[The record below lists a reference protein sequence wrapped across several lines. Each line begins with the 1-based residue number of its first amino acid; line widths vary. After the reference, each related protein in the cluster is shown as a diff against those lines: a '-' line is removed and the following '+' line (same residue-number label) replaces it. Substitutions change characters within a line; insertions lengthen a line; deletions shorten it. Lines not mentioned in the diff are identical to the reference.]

1 MMTMNEATVIT
12 IEGAGFTAK
21 TYNCLKR
28 AKFRTL
34 GDIAGKTERELYK
47 VRNLGLKS
55 MKEILMK
62 LNEHNLSLKV
72 DIDAEYEE
80 YCKME
85 AEGRFEVEEEV
96 GRNIAFQ
103 VMMRDS
109 HGTIETDHWGVV
121 TNAGTFDA
129 DGYPIEGGMYDPDI
143 FGLCDMGKAWK
154 KALGAYSP
162 KKIVGKLG
170 VMELALPVCDPY
182 CPKEIDPA
190 KWVHITAIPVL
201 PISFRTMSRD
211 GKKVSKAAKL
221 WNELATLNFSIPSL
235 LEKYPEREEYFQ
247 EKLQDAVNAV
257 YALYNQHPIPEGE
270 FEMHCFLYHAM
281 MPIEIEEDYDTVLG
295 RIKDIKATVE
305 LMRYANDAEEQ
316 LMWIRTLCLISI
328 IVGYDSNEVV
338 EVLEWVEE
346 LLEGMDAWMNEEDE

>member
-1 MMTMNEATVIT
+1 MMTMNEATAIT
-12 IEGAGFTAK
+12 IEDAGFTAK

-34 GDIAGKTERELYK
+34 GDIAGKSERELYK

-85 AEGRFEVEEEV
+85 AEGRFEVEEEG

-129 DGYPIEGGMYDPDI
+129 DGCPIEGGMYDPDI

-154 KALGAYSP
+154 KALGTYSP
-162 KKIVGKLG
+162 EKIVGKLG

-211 GKKVSKAAKL
+211 GKKVSKTAKL
-221 WNELATLNFSIPSL
+221 WNELAALNFSIPKL

-247 EKLQDAVNAV
+247 EKLQGAVNAV
-257 YALYNQHPIPEGE
+257 YALYNQLPIPEGE

-316 LMWIRTLCLISI
+316 LMWIRTLCCICRV
-328 IVGYDSNEVV
+328 VGYDSNEVD
-338 EVLEWVEE
+338 EILSWVEE
-346 LLEGMDAWMNEEDE
+346 LLEGMDAWMKEENE

>member
-1 MMTMNEATVIT
+1 MMTMNEATAIT
-12 IEGAGFTAK
+12 IEDAGFTAK

-72 DIDAEYEE
+72 DVDVEYEE

-85 AEGRFEVEEEV
+85 AEGCLEVEKAPQ
-96 GRNIAFQ
+96 RIMAFQ

-109 HGTIETDHWGVV
+109 HGTIETDNWGVV

-129 DGYPIEGGMYDPDI
+129 DGYPIEGGMYDPNI

-182 CPKEIDPA
+182 CPKAIDPA

-211 GKKVSKAAKL
+211 GKKVSKTAKL
-221 WNELATLNFSIPSL
+221 WNELAALNFSIPNL

-257 YALYNQHPIPEGE
+257 YALYNQLPIPESE
-270 FEMHCFLYHAM
+270 LQMQCFLYHAM
-281 MPIEIEEDYDTVLG
+281 LPIEIEEDYDTVLS
-295 RIKDIKATVE
+295 RIKEIKGMAE
-305 LMRYANDAEEQ
+305 LMRYADDAEDY
-316 LMWIRTLCLISI
+316 LMWIRTLCCICN
-328 IVGYDSNEVV
+328 IVGYNSTEVD
-338 EVLEWVEE
+338 EILSWTEE
-346 LLEGMDAWMNEEDE
+346 LLEGMDAWMKEENE

>member
-1 MMTMNEATVIT
+1 MNEATAIT
-12 IEGAGFTAK
+12 IEDAGFTAK

-72 DIDAEYEE
+72 DVDVEYEE
-80 YCKME
+80 YCKMK

-121 TNAGTFDA
+121 TNAGTFDV
-129 DGYPIEGGMYDPDI
+129 DGYPIEGGMYDPET
-143 FGLCDMGKAWK
+143 FGLCDMGKGWK
-154 KALGAYSP
+154 QVFGTYSP
-162 KKIVGKLG
+162 ENIVGQMG
-170 VMELALPVCDPY
+170 IMELALPVCDPY

-221 WNELATLNFSIPSL
+221 WNELAALNFSIPKL

-257 YALYNQHPIPEGE
+257 YALYDQLPVPEDE

-281 MPIEIEEDYDTVLG
+281 MPIEIEEDYDTVLSL
-295 RIKDIKATVE
+295 IKTIKATAE
-305 LMRYANDAEEQ
+305 LMKNVFDAEEQ
-316 LMWIRTLCLISI
+316 LMWIRNLCRICNV
-328 IVGYDSNEVV
+328 VGYDSNEVA
-338 EVLEWVEE
+338 EYLAWSEE
-346 LLEGMDAWMNEEDE
+346 ILEGIDAWMNEEDE

>member
-1 MMTMNEATVIT
+1 MMTMNEATAIT
-12 IEGAGFTAK
+12 IEDAGFTAK

-85 AEGRFEVEEEV
+85 AEGRFEVEEEI

-109 HGTIETDHWGVV
+109 HGTIETDNWGVV

-129 DGYPIEGGMYDPDI
+129 DGCPIQVGMYDPDI

-154 KALGAYSP
+154 KALGTYSP
-162 KKIVGKLG
+162 KNIVGQMG
-170 VMELALPVCDPY
+170 IMELALPVCDPY

-257 YALYNQHPIPEGE
+257 YTLYNQLPIPEDE

-281 MPIEIEEDYDTVLG
+281 MPIAVEEDYDTILSI
-295 RIKDIKATVE
+295 IKTIKATAE
-305 LMRYANDAEEQ
+305 LMKNVFDAEDQ
-316 LMWIRTLCLISI
+316 VMWVRNLCLICNV
-328 IVGYDSNEVV
+328 VGYDSNEVG
-338 EVLEWVEE
+338 EILSWAEE
-346 LLEGMDAWMNEEDE
+346 LLEGVDAWMNEEDK